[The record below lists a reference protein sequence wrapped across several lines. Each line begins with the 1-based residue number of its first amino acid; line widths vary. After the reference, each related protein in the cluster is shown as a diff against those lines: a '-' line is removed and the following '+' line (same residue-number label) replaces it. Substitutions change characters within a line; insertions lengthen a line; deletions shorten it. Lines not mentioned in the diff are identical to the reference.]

1 MIFLDWH
8 GNCNHLVKTATMENL
23 HTVETTFTLQYT
35 TDQFERAVE
44 YVEDMKAHPKRVY
57 WLGKK
62 GKSDEELV
70 LSQIAHRI
78 LSGFYNSYDPFLSKN
93 QITAMQNRGES

>member
-1 MIFLDWH
+1 
-8 GNCNHLVKTATMENL
+8 MENL

-35 TDQFERAVE
+35 TDQYERAVE

-62 GKSDEELV
+62 GKSDDELI

-78 LSGFYNSYDPFLSKN
+78 LSGFYNSYDPFLAKN
-93 QITAMQNRGES
+93 QITAMHNRGES